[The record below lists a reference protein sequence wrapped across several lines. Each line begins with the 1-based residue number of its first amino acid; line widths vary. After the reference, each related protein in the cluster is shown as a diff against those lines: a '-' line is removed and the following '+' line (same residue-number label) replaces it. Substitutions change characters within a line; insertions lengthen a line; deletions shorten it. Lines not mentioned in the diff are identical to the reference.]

1 MNNFTIACI
10 PALKDNYIWIGH
22 DKTTAFVVDPGD
34 SDPVQQYL
42 AEHGLDLTHIII
54 THHHF
59 DHTGGAL
66 ALVRSTGAKVYASS
80 KSSFEGNFY
89 PVDEGDEIDLPGG
102 GAKVIA
108 IPGHTLD
115 HIAVLTN
122 NDQRY
127 LFVGDTLFMG
137 GCGRI
142 FEGTTAQMYSSL
154 NKLASLPGDALVFC
168 AHEYTISNLKFGEM
182 IEPDNQLLSQR
193 LNIAQG
199 LRQMGAPTVPSALSL
214 ELETNPFLR
223 CHIPSVILAASSYAG
238 RRTSPGE
245 DTFGVLRAWKNQL

>member
-10 PALKDNYIWIGH
+10 PALKDNYIWMGH
-22 DKTTAFVVDPGD
+22 NKTTAFVVDPGD
-34 SDPVQQYL
+34 SAPVQQYL

-66 ALVRSTGAKVYASS
+66 ALVRSTGAKIYASD
-80 KSSFEGNFY
+80 KSQCEGNFH
-89 PVDEGDEIDLPGG
+89 PVSEDDEIELPGG
-102 GAKVIA
+102 DAKVIA

-115 HIAVLTN
+115 HIAVLTS
-122 NDQRY
+122 NDHRH

-142 FEGTTAQMYSSL
+142 FEGTTAQMYASL
-154 NKLASLPGDALVFC
+154 NKLASLPEDTLVYC
-168 AHEYTISNLKFGEM
+168 AHEYTISNLKFGKLV
-182 IEPDNQLLSQR
+182 EPDNQLLSYR
-193 LNIAQG
+193 MDHAEAL
-199 LRQMGAPTVPSALSL
+199 LKTGAPTVPSTLSL
-214 ELETNPFLR
+214 ELQTNPFLR
-223 CHIPSVILAASSYAG
+223 CHIASVVSSASRYAG
-238 RRTSPGE
+238 RTTLPGE